1 MSDIVTFSSASKTQ
15 VHAPGIGIAC
25 MVASTM
31 FITLNDAAVKWVSTG
46 IPVGEI
52 IFFRGL
58 FALIVT
64 GLFVWRTARL
74 EALRVSNVGGLV
86 ARAACMV
93 VGTFL
98 FVTGLAAMPLADI
111 VSIVFIGPLLITAM
125 APLLLGEQVGWHRWS
140 AVGVGFAGMIVMLRP
155 TGEGLYWIALLP
167 VGAAFTGALR
177 DIITRR
183 LSATDSSL
191 AILIYSTAAVSAAGL
206 LTLPFGWRVPGLL
219 DLALLA
225 FSGLMLFGAHFLMI
239 EAFRYAQVAV
249 VSPFK
254 YVALVWAVMVGY
266 LLWSDIPD
274 QWTLTGGA
282 LIIASGLYVLHRETR
297 RRSLVSHV

>member
-1 MSDIVTFSSASKTQ
+1 MSDAVSFSSASKTQ
-15 VHAPGIGIAC
+15 VHAPRIGIAC

-74 EALRVSNVGGLV
+74 DALRVSNVRGIV
-86 ARAACMV
+86 ARASCMV

-98 FVTGLAAMPLADI
+98 FVSGLAVMPLADV

-125 APLLLGEQVGWHRWS
+125 APLLLGEHVGWHRWS
-140 AVGVGFAGMIVMLRP
+140 AVGAGFVGMIVMLRP
-155 TGEGLYWIALLP
+155 TGGGLYWLALLP

-191 AILIYSTAAVSAAGL
+191 AILIYCTAAVTAAGL
-206 LTLPFGWRVPGLL
+206 ATLPFGWRTPGLL
-219 DLALLA
+219 DLALLG

-266 LLWSDIPD
+266 LLWADIPD
-274 QWTLTGGA
+274 QWTLTGGG

-297 RRSLVSHV
+297 RRSLASHA